1 VENVNLFSFPYQWRD
16 SNKDTA
22 VLLKNKINKIKE
34 QVGINKVD
42 IVAHSMGGLVARQYI
57 QSDDYGQDV
66 DQLITLGTPHLGS
79 PESYLKWEAGFYE
92 IGYPIN
98 MITKYLFTQE
108 AKKRGYENIYDYI
121 HNRPIESVKELLPV
135 YEYLWN
141 KDSSEPMIYPQDY
154 PENKFLENLNLK
166 KNVDKLYSVE
176 FTNIVGELKKD
187 DSTIT
192 GFKVLDADMG
202 EHWEHGYPHGIEIP
216 YSDNGLIRGRG
227 DQTVPLTSAEFPEIE
242 NVDYSLKLNSTHSN
256 LPTKSQRDIIETL
269 SGYRPTDVIDDFS
282 LANILLFFVQCPIDI
297 QVISPSGE
305 KIGKEFDSGEIVN
318 EIDLAYY
325 SGFDTEEEFITIP
338 NYEEGEYQIKT
349 QGTGEGEYTV
359 EVASF
364 EKGSKEEE
372 SKEKIVQ
379 TVEGEASAGETKS
392 FSVNVQ
398 SSEGEDDEQ
407 GEDENE
413 KDKNGEEDGN
423 DEDGDQSSATGDQD
437 EGSENFDSDE
447 DEDEDENN
455 ESSGIEDQSNDNE
468 NSDSDEDSDEDE
480 DGDDEK
486 NEDDQSSGISHQVA
500 SAEKEMNSD
509 QSSVIRDQED
519 KTEEES
525 VAKKKDENSI
535 NFSEK
540 ENKQEKPAV
549 KGQSTRN
556 NPLVIAGMF
565 FAGAVALTLTWT
577 VGKGKKGESNPS

>member
-1 VENVNLFSFPYQWRD
+1 VFKKLTGKEFCEYSEKFHFP
-16 SNKDTA
+16 
-22 VLLKNKINKIKE
+22 
-34 QVGINKVD
+34 
-42 IVAHSMGGLVARQYI
+42 
-57 QSDDYGQDV
+57 
-66 DQLITLGTPHLGS
+66 
-79 PESYLKWEAGFYE
+79 
-92 IGYPIN
+92 
-98 MITKYLFTQE
+98 
-108 AKKRGYENIYDYI
+108 
-121 HNRPIESVKELLPV
+121 
-135 YEYLWN
+135 
-141 KDSSEPMIYPQDY
+141 
-154 PENKFLENLNLK
+154 
-166 KNVDKLYSVE
+166 
-176 FTNIVGELKKD
+176 
-187 DSTIT
+187 
-192 GFKVLDADMG
+192 
-202 EHWEHGYPHGIEIP
+202 
-216 YSDNGLIRGRG
+216 
-227 DQTVPLTSAEFPEIE
+227 
-242 NVDYSLKLNSTHSN
+242 
-256 LPTKSQRDIIETL
+256 
-269 SGYRPTDVIDDFS
+269 
-282 LANILLFFVQCPIDI
+282 NILLFNVYSPIDI
-297 QVISPSGE
+297 QVVSPSGK
-305 KIGKEFDSGEIVN
+305 KIGKDFDSGEMVN

-338 NYEEGEYQIKT
+338 NYEKGEYQIKT

-364 EKGSKEEE
+364 EKGDKEEE
-372 SKEKIVQ
+372 SKERIVQ

-392 FSVNVQ
+392 FLVNIQ
-398 SSEGEDDEQ
+398 SSEGGDNEQ
-407 GEDENE
+407 EEENKKDENG
-413 KDKNGEEDGN
+413 KEDGN
-423 DEDGDQSSATGDQD
+423 DEDDDQSSATGDQD
-437 EGSENFDSDE
+437 ASSENFDSDE

>member
-1 VENVNLFSFPYQWRD
+1 MN
-16 SNKDTA
+16 
-22 VLLKNKINKIKE
+22 
-34 QVGINKVD
+34 
-42 IVAHSMGGLVARQYI
+42 
-57 QSDDYGQDV
+57 
-66 DQLITLGTPHLGS
+66 
-79 PESYLKWEAGFYE
+79 
-92 IGYPIN
+92 PIN
-98 MITKYLFTQE
+98 FCIEKIMKQQVE
-108 AKKRGYENIYDYI
+108 EWGYDDLYDYI
-121 HNRPIESVKELLPV
+121 HEKPVKSVQELLPI
-135 YEYLWN
+135 YDYLWN
-141 KDSSEPMIYPQDY
+141 EESDEPKVYPQNY
-154 PENKFLENLNLK
+154 PRNKFLEDLK
-166 KNVDKLYSVE
+166 GEEDDQTPFTYYFIEAVNV
-176 FTNIVGELKKD
+176 VGNQEQEK
-187 DSTIT
+187 STIT
-192 GFKVLDADMG
+192 GFDIIEAEMG
-202 EHWEHGYPHGIEIP
+202 KRWEHGYPIGFENFIPVISNKGFIE
-216 YSDNGLIRGRG
+216 GQG
-227 DQTVPLTSAEFPEIE
+227 DETVPLNSAKYF
-242 NVDYSLKLNSTHSN
+242 DRYSTYTYEMNASHNN
-256 LPTKSQRDIIETL
+256 LPTKSQKEVIEVLTGTRPNSSIEDNIIENMVFI
-269 SGYRPTDVIDDFS
+269 SVYS
-282 LANILLFFVQCPIDI
+282 PIDI

-305 KIGKEFDSGEIVN
+305 KIGKDFDSGEMVN

-577 VGKGKKGESNPS
+577 VGKGKGE

>member
-1 VENVNLFSFPYQWRD
+1 
-16 SNKDTA
+16 
-22 VLLKNKINKIKE
+22 
-34 QVGINKVD
+34 
-42 IVAHSMGGLVARQYI
+42 
-57 QSDDYGQDV
+57 
-66 DQLITLGTPHLGS
+66 
-79 PESYLKWEAGFYE
+79 
-92 IGYPIN
+92 
-98 MITKYLFTQE
+98 
-108 AKKRGYENIYDYI
+108 
-121 HNRPIESVKELLPV
+121 
-135 YEYLWN
+135 
-141 KDSSEPMIYPQDY
+141 
-154 PENKFLENLNLK
+154 
-166 KNVDKLYSVE
+166 
-176 FTNIVGELKKD
+176 
-187 DSTIT
+187 
-192 GFKVLDADMG
+192 
-202 EHWEHGYPHGIEIP
+202 
-216 YSDNGLIRGRG
+216 
-227 DQTVPLTSAEFPEIE
+227 LTSAEFPEIE

-364 EKGSKEEE
+364 EEGDKEEE

-379 TVEGEASAGETKS
+379 TIEGEASSGKTES
-392 FSVNVQ
+392 FLVNVQ
-398 SSEGEDDEQ
+398 SSEGGENEQ
-407 GEDENE
+407 EEENKKDENG
-413 KDKNGEEDGN
+413 KEDGN
-423 DEDGDQSSATGDQD
+423 DEEDNQPSATGDQD
-437 EGSENFDSDE
+437 EGDENSDSDE
-447 DEDEDENN
+447 KDKDKDNGN
-455 ESSGIEDQSNDNE
+455 SNQSSGIEDQGNNSE
-468 NSDSDEDSDEDE
+468 NSGGDEDSDEDE

-525 VAKKKDENSI
+525 VAKKKEENSI

-577 VGKGKKGESNPS
+577 VGKGKGE